1 MYKKEMKGLK
11 CFIKHMDA
19 PGSWLQTEPL
29 VQGGL
34 PSRRRLFSACL
45 LPWFI
50 LRELRYDQQKDVG
63 IPVSTKTI

>member
-34 PSRRRLFSACL
+34 PSRRKLFSACL

-50 LRELRYDQQKDVG
+50 L
-63 IPVSTKTI
+63 S